1 MNEIL
6 DFLNTKIREE
16 HGNRVTLD
24 SKWTDAELDSFGT
37 VMVLADM
44 DNEYECFNREWMAS
58 IDFTTLT
65 VLEVVE
71 RAINESPKL

>member
-44 DNEYECFNREWMAS
+44 DNEYGCFNREWMAS